1 MVFGKTKNLVGLDI
15 GDHSIKLIELKDM
28 KRSRGYQLA
37 GAAHEPLSSDAIVDG
52 SIMDS
57 GLLIDSIHRAYE
69 KSGTRNKDVAIS
81 LSGHSVIIKRI
92 SLPVMSREELAE
104 SIRWEAEQ
112 YIPFDMDDVNIS
124 YQVLEGLSLS
134 GEGNMDIILAAVK
147 KDRINDYT
155 SVISQAGLNPVVIDV
170 DAFALQ
176 NTFEANYDLNP
187 QELIALI
194 DLGASVTTIVIM
206 KGESSIFWRDI
217 SVGGNQYTDAIQ
229 KELNLTSAQ
238 SEQLKCGENLE
249 KISFENVLP
258 IISSVSSDIITEVQK
273 TVDFFKA
280 TTATD
285 ENLDKIYISGGSSQ
299 VRDFQQTLSERFNA
313 PVEPLDTFRKIM
325 VNSKD
330 FPPSLIEKIS
340 ASSSIA
346 VGLALRKAG
355 EK

>member
-1 MVFGKTKNLVGLDI
+1 MVLGKTKNLVGLDI
-15 GDHSIKLIELKDM
+15 GDHSIKLIELKDL
-28 KRSRGYQLA
+28 RNRGYQLIR
-37 GAAHEPLSSDAIVDG
+37 AAQETLSSDAIVDG

-69 KSGTRNKDVAIS
+69 KCGTRNKNVAIS

-112 YIPFDMDDVNIS
+112 YIPFDVEDVNIS
-124 YQVLEGLSLS
+124 YQVLEGVSLS

-155 SVISQAGLNPVVIDV
+155 SVISQAGLNAIVIDV
-170 DAFALQ
+170 DAFAMQ
-176 NTFEANYDLNP
+176 NAFEANYDLNP

-194 DLGASVTTIVIM
+194 NLGASVTTIVIM

-217 SVGGNQYTDAIQ
+217 SIGGNQYTDAIQ
-229 KELNLTSAQ
+229 KELNLTASQ

-249 KISFENVLP
+249 KVSFENVLP
-258 IISSVSSDIITEVQK
+258 IVSSVSSDIITEIQK

-280 TTATD
+280 TTATE

-299 VRDFQQTLSERFNA
+299 IHNFHQDLSDKFGS
-313 PVEPLDTFRKIM
+313 PVERLDPFRKIM

-330 FPPSLIEKIS
+330 FPTSLMDKIS
-340 ASSSIA
+340 PSSSIA